1 MINRDSQIQQIIEQN
16 PGIQFREIMRSSGLK
31 NGVVSHYLRKLEKS
45 GVINVNRGPR
55 QSRFYPLHITQEEAI
70 VIKALRKQTPR
81 DLLLALIMQDGLEFS
96 QLVDEVKKSPS
107 TVSLYLSQLVRE
119 GLVITKGISLK
130 KKYHIK
136 ATEIVDKFIEDY
148 IVNEGKNYKCIMDML
163 ERRNPDISNLNY
175 GSTLINEK
183 NVITVPKKIADK
195 ARLAINRMLEIS

>member
-1 MINRDSQIQQIIEQN
+1 MINRDSQIQQIIDQN

-96 QLVDEVKKSPS
+96 QLVNEVKKSPS

-148 IVNEGKNYKCIMDML
+148 RPTTVEKATSGY
-163 ERRNPDISNLNY
+163 EDIFNSL
-175 GSTLINEK
+175 
-183 NVITVPKKIADK
+183 
-195 ARLAINRMLEIS
+195 

>member
-1 MINRDSQIQQIIEQN
+1 MISRDSQIQQIIEQS

-55 QSRFYPLHITQEEAI
+55 QSRFYPLHITEEEAI

-96 QLVDEVKKSPS
+96 QLVNEVKKSPS
-107 TVSLYLSQLVRE
+107 TVSLYLSQLVKD
-119 GLVITKGISLK
+119 GLIITKGISLK

-148 IVNEGKNYKCIMDML
+148 RPTTVEKATSGY
-163 ERRNPDISNLNY
+163 EDIFNSL
-175 GSTLINEK
+175 
-183 NVITVPKKIADK
+183 
-195 ARLAINRMLEIS
+195 

>member
-55 QSRFYPLHITQEEAI
+55 QSRFYPLHITEEEAI

-96 QLVDEVKKSPS
+96 QLVKEVKKSPS
-107 TVSLYLSQLVRE
+107 TVSLYLSQLIKD
-119 GLVITKGISLK
+119 GLIETKGISLK

-136 ATEIVDKFIEDY
+136 ATELMDKFIEDY
-148 IVNEGKNYKCIMDML
+148 RPTIVEKATSGY
-163 ERRNPDISNLNY
+163 EDIFNSL
-175 GSTLINEK
+175 
-183 NVITVPKKIADK
+183 
-195 ARLAINRMLEIS
+195 